1 MEAKDFEGS
10 GQFELPLSYHSP
22 LSLQETEEGIKFV
35 KDLFEKNL
43 SDALHLKRVSAP
55 LIVLRKT
62 GINDYLNGVEE
73 PVGFNVKD
81 MNGERGEVVQ
91 SLAKWKRKALADY
104 EFEPGVGLYTDMNAL
119 RPEENLDNLHSIYVD
134 QWDWE
139 RIMHKDERN
148 LDFLKTIVRKLY
160 ETLRLTEATVC
171 MHFTK
176 IDGPQLPEKMTFIH
190 SEELEDMYPDL
201 TPKERE
207 NKICEEKGAV
217 FVVGIGAEL
226 KSGSPHD
233 GRAADY
239 DDWISKTINGYRGLN
254 GDILVWYPTLNRAVE
269 LSSMGIRVNAE
280 SLMQQLEIRKELFKK
295 EQDYHKR
302 LLNNE
307 LPQTIGGG
315 IGQSR
320 LCMVLLRKAH
330 VGEVQAS
337 VWPDDMRK
345 SCLKQNVR
353 LL

>member
-1 MEAKDFEGS
+1 MGS
-10 GQFELPLSYHSP
+10 KEMKNPGQYQLPLSYHSP

-35 KDLFEKNL
+35 KDLFQKNL
-43 SDALHLKRVSAP
+43 SDALHLNRVSAP
-55 LIVLRKT
+55 LIVLRES

-81 MNGERGEVVQ
+81 MDGRRGEVVQ
-91 SLAKWKRKALADY
+91 SLAKWKRKALSDY
-104 EFEPGVGLYTDMNAL
+104 GFEPGEGLYTDMNAL
-119 RPEENLDNLHSIYVD
+119 RPDEVLDNLHSVYVD

-139 RIMHKDERN
+139 RIMHPDERN

-171 MHFTK
+171 MHFPK

-190 SEELEDMYPDL
+190 SEELEEMYPDL
-201 TPKERE
+201 SPKERE

-226 KSGSPHD
+226 KSGLPHD
-233 GRAADY
+233 GRASDY
-239 DDWISKTINGYRGLN
+239 DDWITKTISGYRGLN

-295 EQDYHKR
+295 EQPYHK
-302 LLNNE
+302 LLLE
-307 LPQTIGGG
+307 DKLPQTIGGG

-337 VWPDDMRK
+337 VWPQEMREQ
-345 SCLKQNVR
+345 CLKQNVR